1 MFGVRVFNLPMRIE
15 DWQPKLQH
23 WVRIITSGSA
33 DDFKETALLPIFL
46 SDVFCGLLGH
56 TGPVGPADTHNSHNS
71 HNSHHSDAGPAGT
84 AGIFTFSRERHI
96 EMDGRF
102 AGAVLGRSH

>member
-23 WVRIITSGSA
+23 WVRIITSGCA

-46 SDVFCGLLGH
+46 SDVFCGLLGY
-56 TGPVGPADTHNSHNS
+56 TGPVGPASTKC
-71 HNSHHSDAGPAGT
+71 PT
-84 AGIFTFSRERHI
+84 
-96 EMDGRF
+96 
-102 AGAVLGRSH
+102 